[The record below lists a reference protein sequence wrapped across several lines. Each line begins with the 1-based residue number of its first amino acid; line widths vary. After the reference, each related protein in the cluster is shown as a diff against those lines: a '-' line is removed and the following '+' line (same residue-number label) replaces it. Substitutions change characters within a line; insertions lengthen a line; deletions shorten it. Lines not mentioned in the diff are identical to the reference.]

1 VDTFLQS
8 STLLEPRLAAVRL
21 TWPQR
26 WAQWRARHQRARR
39 RLMHLCVPRS
49 ALLGLLAA
57 VSFAA
62 AQLAWNAAQTR
73 ALVHAAA
80 DRASQLVQAR
90 LESIEWQLVQ
100 ASTLPAPSA
109 QACPP
114 ELVAR
119 LLDASLA
126 SPQARQF
133 VVNAKDGGS
142 SCGPR
147 GEGAAWRMAAQ
158 MPQAPALL
166 AAPAFHA
173 QPVLARPD
181 REGGWA
187 LAVLGS
193 ETLALPSASEG
204 VSEWAASALRLTL
217 HTVDGGRLVLWGGQ
231 AAPASPG
238 GVSSAQAAAAPAG
251 LHATRELGRFQAHV
265 QAQIAPGAWLRA
277 QLGAAV
283 LAALLGAGG
292 VTAFALWQLRRAR
305 LRASA
310 LHRVERGLLKRQ
322 FEPYVQPI
330 VDLRSGRCLGGEVLM
345 RWAHPQRGV
354 LPPSEFIEVAERS
367 GLIAPMSELV
377 MARAAHQLAALA
389 AAHPWLVFSF
399 NLTPDQLRDP
409 GIAQLLADTFR
420 ADTLPREQVLLELT
434 EREFVDGRVQQTL
447 AALHQQGWQVA
458 VDDFGTGQ
466 SSLAMLEQ
474 LPISRLKIDRAFV
487 ASIGEQ
493 TDSRPVLDAI
503 IGLAGQLGLS
513 MVAEGIETPAQ
524 AAYLAARGVT
534 SAQGY
539 LFAKPMSL
547 PAFHR
552 WIEAQNEQASHA
564 PGGAGTEAG
573 AEAAAGAGAEAAA
586 GAPAEAAA
594 RPGPRSADGAAP
606 LPDEGLPRL
615 WARMQS
621 VGGLDI
627 RQRMWRVHSYP
638 TCFVGSEAVDWL
650 VKHEGLTRADALRLG
665 QRLMAL
671 GHIRHVSDEHDF
683 KDAHLFYQV
692 QQTGAD
698 DMAAPP
704 APDLHDA
711 LRRLGDGLVMR
722 THGRGLLRHVRCC
735 TGRDVVDWV
744 VARYQ
749 VPRATAEQWG
759 RHLMRSGRLR
769 HVYDDRP
776 FADGADLFRLA

>member
-8 STLLEPRLAAVRL
+8 STLVEPGPVARRL
-21 TWPQR
+21 TWAQR
-26 WAQWRARHQRARR
+26 WMQWRARRQRAKR
-39 RLMHLCVPRS
+39 RLMHLCVPRLT
-49 ALLGLLAA
+49 LLSLLTAA
-57 VSFAA
+57 SFAA

-80 DRASQLVQAR
+80 ERASQQVQAR
-90 LESIEWQLVQ
+90 LESVEWQLVQ

-109 QACPP
+109 QACAP

-133 VVNAKDGGS
+133 VVQAKDGGA
-142 SCGPR
+142 SCGPK
-147 GEGAAWRMAAQ
+147 GEGATWRLAAQ
-158 MPQAPALL
+158 LPQGPALL
-166 AAPAFHA
+166 AAPTFHA
-173 QPVLARPD
+173 QPVLALPD
-181 REGGWA
+181 GEGGWA
-187 LAVLGS
+187 MAVLGS
-193 ETLALPSASEG
+193 EALALPWAEEG
-204 VSEWAASALRLTL
+204 VAEWASSALRLTL
-217 HTVDGGRLVLWGGQ
+217 HTVDGGTWVLWGGH
-231 AAPASPG
+231 
-238 GVSSAQAAAAPAG
+238 AAAASAGNTASAHAAAVPAAG
-251 LHATRELGRFQAHV
+251 FHARHELGRFQAQV
-265 QAQIAPGAWLRA
+265 QAQIAPRAWLGA
-277 QLGAAV
+277 QLGPAV
-283 LAALLGAGG
+283 LAALLGAGL

-330 VDLRSGRCLGGEVLM
+330 VDLHSGRCIGGEVLM

-377 MARAAHQLAALA
+377 MARAAHQLSTLA

-399 NLTPDQLRDP
+399 NLTPDQLRDA

-447 AALHQQGWQVA
+447 AALHQQGWKVA

-466 SSLAMLEQ
+466 SSLAMLER

-503 IGLAGQLGLS
+503 IGLARQLGLS

-547 PAFHR
+547 PAFQS
-552 WIEAQNEQASHA
+552 WFAVQNEQAA
-564 PGGAGTEAG
+564 QATGGAVPA
-573 AEAAAGAGAEAAA
+573 
-586 GAPAEAAA
+586 APAEVAAH
-594 RPGPRSADGAAP
+594 PGPRPVDGATA
-606 LPDEGLPRL
+606 LPDKGLERL
-615 WARMQS
+615 WTRMQS

-638 TCFVGSEAVDWL
+638 ACFVGSEAVDWL

-665 QRLMAL
+665 RRLMAL

-683 KDAHLFYQV
+683 KDAHLFYQA
-692 QQTGAD
+692 QRTGGD
-698 DMAAPP
+698 EVAAPP

-711 LRRLGDGLVMR
+711 LRRLGDGLALR
-722 THGRGLLRHVRCC
+722 THGQGLLRHVRCC
-735 TGRDVVDWV
+735 TGGEVVDWV

-776 FADGADLFRLA
+776 FADGSDLFRLA